1 MCKRKIAVEEK
12 ITAVNRYLDGK
23 GSQKQIAVSY
33 GISQASFQQ
42 WLRNYEAI
50 GADAFTL
57 KGYKKYP
64 KELKQQAVLD
74 YLSGQ
79 GSQDDICKKY
89 GIRSKSKLQK
99 WIKQY
104 NSHEELKS
112 SGTGGIPIMT
122 KGRKTTFDERVEI
135 VQYCI
140 AHDHNYAGTS
150 EKYQVSYQQA
160 RNYTVKYE
168 AGGVE
173 ALRDKRGK
181 RKNPDDRN
189 KLEKL
194 HAEIKILKAEK
205 ERAEMEVSFLKKLEE
220 IERRRG

>member
-122 KGRKTTFDERVEI
+122 KGRKTTYDERVEI
-135 VQYCI
+135 VKYCI
-140 AHDHNYAGTS
+140 GHEMNYAQAA
-150 EKYQVSYQQA
+150 EKYHVSYQQVCQWI
-160 RNYTVKYE
+160 RKYQSDG
-168 AGGVE
+168 APG
-173 ALRDKRGK
+173 LIDKRGK
-181 RKNPDDRN
+181 RKTETEMSE
-189 KLEKL
+189 LEKL
-194 HAEIKILKAEK
+194 RAENRLLQAEKRKAEL
-205 ERAEMEVSFLKKLEE
+205 ETAFLKKLDE
-220 IERRRG
+220 IERRRF

>member
-42 WLRNYEAI
+42 WLRNYEVI

-189 KLEKL
+189 ELEKL

>member
-1 MCKRKIAVEEK
+1 M
-12 ITAVNRYLDGK
+12 
-23 GSQKQIAVSY
+23 
-33 GISQASFQQ
+33 
-42 WLRNYEAI
+42 
-50 GADAFTL
+50 
-57 KGYKKYP
+57 
-64 KELKQQAVLD
+64 D

-173 ALRDKRGK
+173 TLRDKRGK